1 MILYEENKMPYQ
13 KQKVPLFSALCVFL
27 IGLLLAG
34 FCGLWGAENP
44 YNSYSLQAARW
55 LEGHLDLGQNY
66 AHLEIAYF
74 GGKYFI
80 SFPPFPSLA
89 LLPFVLLFGT
99 NTPDML
105 LSVLVAALGAFFAAK
120 LALSYGKT
128 ENEALFWSLFVT
140 IGSNLLS
147 VMCTGWVWF
156 MAQTMA
162 FTLLFAAL
170 YAAKTGHSA
179 LSLFLWAAAVGCRP
193 FSAICLPLLLCLL
206 HAAGLRPSRK
216 TFLHILPALSLC
228 LFYAVLNFIRFGN
241 PLEFG
246 HNYLPE
252 FLAEPQFGLSYIS
265 ENLKTLFR
273 LPEVRNGALSFPK
286 FNGFAF
292 FLSSPFFL
300 AYFWHFL
307 RQKKDKTDSV
317 IAALLLLHLLL
328 FCMHRTMGGWHF
340 GHRYTIDL
348 LPMCFVGTMRLG
360 GKAGRGHFLLL
371 LLGFMLHVYGF
382 GWLLSGG

>member
-1 MILYEENKMPYQ
+1 MSFLQ
-13 KQKVPLFSALCVFL
+13 KQKVPLLSALFVF
-27 IGLLLAG
+27 ICGILLAG
-34 FCGLWGAENP
+34 LAGLWGTPNP
-44 YNSYSLQAARW
+44 YNSYALQAARW

-80 SFPPFPSLA
+80 SFPPFPSVL
-89 LLPFVLLFGT
+89 LLPLIPFFGT
-99 NTPDML
+99 KTPDML
-105 LSVLVAALGAFFAAK
+105 LSVLTAAIGAAFSAK

-140 IGSNLLS
+140 IGGNLLS

-156 MAQTMA
+156 WAQTLA
-162 FTLLFAAL
+162 FTLLFAAI
-170 YAAKTGHSA
+170 YSAKKGRTA
-179 LSLFLWAAAVGCRP
+179 LALFFWAAAVGCRP
-193 FSAICLPLLLCLL
+193 FSAVCLPVILYLL
-206 HAAGLRPSRK
+206 HASGLRFSRK
-216 TFLHILPALSLC
+216 TFFRFVPAACLC
-228 LFYAVLNFIRFGN
+228 LFYAALNFLRFGN

-252 FLAEPQFGLSYIS
+252 FLQEPQFGFSYVW
-265 ENLKTLFR
+265 ENIKTLFR
-273 LPEVRNGALSFPK
+273 LPHIQNGALVFPQ

-300 AYFWHFL
+300 AYIVAFC
-307 RQKKDKTDSV
+307 RQKKDKTDIL
-317 IAALLLLHLLL
+317 IACLLLLHLFL

-348 LPMCFVGTMRLG
+348 LPLCFLGTMRLRAAA
-360 GKAGRGHFLLL
+360 GKSHLLLL
-371 LLGFMLHVYGF
+371 LLGLMLHVYGF
-382 GWLLSGG
+382 LLLFGAG